1 MAKKQNPDPISE
13 YVKRLNELRVFKV
26 IENTD
31 IYDKEINEL
40 KSKIDGFY
48 FGIK

>member
-13 YVKRLNELRVFKV
+13 DIKRLNELRVFKV

-40 KSKIDGFY
+40 KIKIDKFY
-48 FGIK
+48 FNLE

>member
-13 YVKRLNELRVFKV
+13 DIKRLNELRVFKV

-40 KSKIDGFY
+40 KSKIDYY
-48 FGIK
+48 FFGLK

>member
-1 MAKKQNPDPISE
+1 MAKKQNTDPISE
-13 YVKRLNELRVFKV
+13 DIKRLNELRVLKV

-31 IYDKEINEL
+31 IHDKEINEL
-40 KSKIDGFY
+40 KIKIDGFY